1 MTIERIRISSAQ
13 IRAARGLLDW
23 SARELSKRS
32 GVSQSTIHRAET
44 GDGIPNVHAL
54 SLTAIKQALE
64 RSGIEFL
71 DESGVRLSLVNG
83 ECLEMSHVL
92 PEKQSSIA

>member
-1 MTIERIRISSAQ
+1 MTIQTIRISSAQ

-44 GDGIPNVHAL
+44 ADGIPNIHAL
-54 SLTAIKQALE
+54 SLGAIKGALE
-64 RSGIEFL
+64 RSGVEFL
-71 DESGVRLSLVNG
+71 DECGVRLRLLNG
-83 ECLEMSHVL
+83 ERPKMRHAL
-92 PEKQSSIA
+92 PNKELSFA